1 MKPELSTDL
10 ITSEWSADGAVVV
23 CIDGSPLRPGE
34 ITWAAEFAH
43 RHGLW
48 MRIVFVAPSA
58 DLNTSHRRPACSWS
72 HSDRRVGVA
81 RSSDPDRSDLRG
93 EHRNSHR
100 ADSWGRLDRRNT
112 GRSRR
117 TWTDMFVRKSRN
129 TA

>member
-58 DLNTSHRRPACSWS
+58 DLNTSHRRPACSW
-72 HSDRRVGVA
+72 RPF
-81 RSSDPDRSDLRG
+81 RSP
-93 EHRNSHR
+93 
-100 ADSWGRLDRRNT
+100 
-112 GRSRR
+112 SRCR
-117 TWTDMFVRKSRN
+117 QIFGSGPI
-129 TA
+129 

>member
-58 DLNTSHRRPACSWS
+58 DLNTSASPTGLFKEAIQIAESVS
-72 HSDRRVGVA
+72 
-81 RSSDPDRSDLRG
+81 PDLRI
-93 EHRNSHR
+93 RTDLIS
-100 ADSWGRLDRRNT
+100 GRTPQFSPR
-112 GRSRR
+112 
-117 TWTDMFVRKSRN
+117 
-129 TA
+129 